1 MRPRPISGGVFFVFI
16 LPRAGG
22 ICRSAKRRRFA
33 DIETFFAIPDEAG
46 RPSSRS
52 GYFIKYQSISH
63 CRGGSVRPLFGIYVR
78 GMCFARNRFER
89 FDQGEAMLAD
99 NYKRGFTE
107 EQLKT
112 VSEPRVKY
120 DTGGF
125 YIMTISEN
133 VKVYFEDFYGFLELT
148 YDRCMAELAAIEKK
162 LSSFGPEWTET
173 TAFYTADRIILQI
186 VAKNIR
192 SFYTDGSNYGVI
204 MTPWC
209 FGTVMLEKVE
219 VYRDRLGKG
228 QVADEKIPDNPYY
241 VVRYMD
247 EIYRKTLLDLFEFP
261 EEAFKM
267 RWQYSELLKRY
278 SKVLQNITGS
288 LQSVMM
294 MIKSYGV

>member
-1 MRPRPISGGVFFVFI
+1 
-16 LPRAGG
+16 
-22 ICRSAKRRRFA
+22 
-33 DIETFFAIPDEAG
+33 
-46 RPSSRS
+46 
-52 GYFIKYQSISH
+52 
-63 CRGGSVRPLFGIYVR
+63 
-78 GMCFARNRFER
+78 
-89 FDQGEAMLAD
+89 MLAD
-99 NYKRGFTE
+99 NYNRGFTE
-107 EQLKT
+107 EKLKT
-112 VSEPRVKY
+112 VPEPRVKY

-133 VKVYFEDFYGFLELT
+133 VKVYFEDFYSFLETT
-148 YDRCMAELAAIEKK
+148 YDRCMAELATIEKK
-162 LSSFGPEWTET
+162 LNSLGPEWTET
-173 TAFYTADRIILQI
+173 TAFYTANRIILQI

-209 FGTVMLEKVE
+209 FGTVILEKVE
-219 VYRDRLGKG
+219 SYRDRLSKG
-228 QVADEKIPDNPYY
+228 QVADEKLPDNHYY

-247 EIYRKTLLDLFEFP
+247 EIYRKSLLDLFEFP

-294 MIKSYGV
+294 MIKSYGI